1 MYNRLFD
8 FIETSDI
15 LCKNQF
21 GFQRR
26 KSTEHTVLD
35 LYTNIL
41 QAIES
46 KEETSCIFLDFAKA
60 FDTVNH
66 EILFGKL
73 ENYGIRGLPLIWF
86 KSYLSNRKQVVKIG
100 QCVSRIKT
108 ITCGVPQGSV
118 LGPLLFLIYVND
130 IHVSSPKVKFNLFVD
145 DTCIFHSSK
154 QLSSSEKELNIILEN
169 VANWLKA
176 KKLNLNVKKSNLLL
190 FKLDRNTTKEKLN
203 IHLDTEIF
211 EQKEFAKYLGIYID
225 ENLTWHNHMQMT
237 INKISKGITILRTM
251 RHFLQEKQLKDL
263 YSSFIKPYT
272 E

>member
-1 MYNRLFD
+1 M
-8 FIETSDI
+8 
-15 LCKNQF
+15 
-21 GFQRR
+21 
-26 KSTEHTVLD
+26 
-35 LYTNIL
+35 
-41 QAIES
+41 
-46 KEETSCIFLDFAKA
+46 
-60 FDTVNH
+60 
-66 EILFGKL
+66 
-73 ENYGIRGLPLIWF
+73 
-86 KSYLSNRKQVVKIG
+86 VKIG

-154 QLSSSEKELNIILEN
+154 QLSSPEKELNITLEN
-169 VANWLKA
+169 VANWQMSK
-176 KKLNLNVKKSNLLL
+176 NVKKTNLLL
-190 FKLDRNTTKEKLN
+190 FKLDRNRTKEKLN

-237 INKISKGITILRTM
+237 INEIIKGIAILRTM

-263 YSSFIKPYT
+263 YSSFIIPYT